1 MYHEKIKSC
10 HRITYPLFNVT
21 ELLIVIRDVGL
32 VVKKFLGE
40 GGRERYADMLILT
53 KQPVSVDL
61 KWISSVKLPKL
72 EDGQCPLWR

>member
-1 MYHEKIKSC
+1 M
-10 HRITYPLFNVT
+10 
-21 ELLIVIRDVGL
+21 IRDVGL